1 MKKSKVGNGNGKGK
15 LAKMEKR
22 DNSIDTMI
30 ARAIDRNV
38 PVETMEKLLA
48 MRTQLKQEYAKEEF
62 NRAMSEFQAECPT
75 IQKTKNGGQTK
86 FGKVAYKYAPLE
98 SIVEQVK
105 DLIKAHG
112 FSYGI
117 QTEMTEK
124 TVKVFCTVKHIA
136 GHSEISDVLLPL
148 TTKTEI
154 MSAPQVVAATI
165 TFGKRY
171 AFCNAFGIMT
181 GDEDIDGQI
190 ENEHNGVNEQK
201 SATVSIPEDEK
212 PAETKKEVKPTN
224 PASEVL
230 FNTTL
235 VKKTE
240 TEKEK
245 IADLISA
252 IKKEAK
258 RNKINIG
265 QFDKILHDCGLGDNF
280 DCENF
285 DTINDLSVLE
295 NIYENCV
302 KFAIKRKK

>member
-1 MKKSKVGNGNGKGK
+1 MKKSKVGDEQRQELVKVEKG
-15 LAKMEKR
+15 

-201 SATVSIPEDEK
+201 SGTVSIPEDEK
-212 PAETKKEVKPTN
+212 PAETKKKVKPTN

-230 FNTTL
+230 FNTPR
-235 VKKTE
+235 KIKTDE
-240 TEKEK
+240 QKIDEFQDDIVK
-245 IADLISA
+245 IANQL
-252 IKKEAK
+252 K
-258 RNKINIG
+258 
-265 QFDKILHDCGLGDNF
+265 LGDKKLQKIASGIGTG
-280 DCENF
+280 DWGKW
-285 DTINDLSVLE
+285 TDLNALDNLYNE
-295 NIYENCV
+295 LLHMEI
-302 KFAIKRKK
+302 AKK

>member
-1 MKKSKVGNGNGKGK
+1 
-15 LAKMEKR
+15 
-22 DNSIDTMI
+22 
-30 ARAIDRNV
+30 
-38 PVETMEKLLA
+38 
-48 MRTQLKQEYAKEEF
+48 
-62 NRAMSEFQAECPT
+62 
-75 IQKTKNGGQTK
+75 
-86 FGKVAYKYAPLE
+86 
-98 SIVEQVK
+98 
-105 DLIKAHG
+105 
-112 FSYGI
+112 
-117 QTEMTEK
+117 
-124 TVKVFCTVKHIA
+124 
-136 GHSEISDVLLPL
+136 
-148 TTKTEI
+148 

-165 TFGKRY
+165 TFRKRY

-201 SATVSIPEDEK
+201 LATVSIPEDEK
-212 PAETKKEVKPTN
+212 SAETKKKVKPTN

-265 QFDKILHDCGLGDNF
+265 QFDKILHDCGLGNNF